1 MAEIKAEEKPL
12 SKVFSADYLI
22 QIPPYQRPYTWTIDH
37 ANALLE
43 DVRDAQRRD
52 KTAPYFL
59 GSIVMIQTGEGALH
73 ELIDGQQ
80 RLTTLTMLLCI
91 ARDLADD
98 EADKEQIDKYVA
110 QRADKFEGTAESPRL
125 LVRGRDRQAFEEW
138 VQGRGNTLKVEEE
151 AANGKSDSQQR
162 FVENVLSMRK
172 TLEGLSAGERDE
184 LVHFIVRRCYLIVAA
199 AADHESA
206 YRMFSVLND
215 RGLNL
220 SPTDILKADVIGALP
235 EEQRQEATDTW
246 ESYEDEFGREDFRT
260 LFQAICAIYVKDKI
274 HQALQTE
281 FQETV
286 FAKTDPDKFNPGKFM
301 ADVLEP
307 YAEAYR
313 HWRAKDY
320 SEVNPSPAVNQALR
334 NIISLGDHAVT
345 PAALAYLRHV
355 QAGADQAL
363 VFFRRLERLAFCM
376 RLMGIGQEAR
386 IRRYAK
392 IVRAIE
398 AAARANTGSWDIDP
412 GLFEFSKQ
420 DRLAIIAELN
430 GPIGKHRL
438 CKQLLL
444 LLDGAMTDAGA
455 SYDWQSCTIEH
466 VLPRNPAPHSPWLTA
481 FPDEQVREKWTER
494 LANLVLLSRSKN
506 AKASNFEFKKKRDQ
520 YFKRGKAPPFAITLD
535 VLDANAWSPRVLQ
548 ARQHKLLGLL
558 KERWELD

>member
-22 QIPPYQRPYTWTIDH
+22 QIPPYQRPYTWTTDH

-43 DVRDAQRRD
+43 DIRDAQQRD

-80 RLTTLTMLLCI
+80 RLITLTMLLCI
-91 ARDLADD
+91 ARDLAEDN
-98 EADKEQIDKYVA
+98 KEQIHEYVA
-110 QRADKFEGTAESPRL
+110 QRANKFEGTAESHRL

-138 VQGRGNTLKVEEE
+138 VQGQGNTLKVEEA
-151 AANGKSDSQQR
+151 AANGKSDSQRR
-162 FVENVLSMRK
+162 FVDNVLSLRS

-206 YRMFSVLND
+206 YRIFSVLND

-274 HQALQTE
+274 HRALQTE

-286 FAKTDPDKFNPGKFM
+286 LAKAEPDKFDPGKFM
-301 ADVLEP
+301 KDVLEP

-313 HWRAKDY
+313 HWRATDY
-320 SEVNPSPAVNQALR
+320 PRVNPGHAINQTLR

-355 QAGADQAL
+355 QGGADQAL

-376 RLMGIGQEAR
+376 RLLGIGQEAR
-386 IRRYAK
+386 IRQYAK
-392 IVRAIE
+392 IVQAIE
-398 AAARANTGSWDIDP
+398 AAAMANAGSWDIDP
-412 GLFEFSKQ
+412 ELFGFSKKERQ
-420 DRLAIIAELN
+420 KIIETLG
-430 GPIGKHRL
+430 GPIGNHRL

-444 LLDGAMTDAGA
+444 CLDGAMTDTGA
-455 SYDWQSCTIEH
+455 SYDRQVCTIEH
-466 VLPRNPAPHSPWLTA
+466 VLPRRPAPHSPWLTA
-481 FPDEQVREKWTER
+481 FDEQEREEWTER

-520 YFKRGKAPPFAITLD
+520 YFKRGKAPPFALTLD
-535 VLDANAWSPRVLQ
+535 VLDADVWSPRVLQ
-548 ARQHKLLGLL
+548 ARQRKLLGLL